1 MVEEIG
7 VEIKGKMEVKFCAGK
22 KVEGGKPRPLIVKF
36 EDDETR
42 EQLLTH
48 ARRLAR
54 KEEWRNVFVSPDLT
68 WKQREEARKEEKKL
82 REEADRMTE
91 KAKNEGRMDEKYVV
105 VGQRGRRR
113 IVRWEDRGRRE

>member
-7 VEIKGKMEVKFCAGK
+7 VEIKGKMEVKFRAGK
-22 KVEGGKPRPLIVKF
+22 KVEGGKPRPLIVRF

-68 WKQREEARKEEKKL
+68 WKQREEVRKEGE
-82 REEADRMTE
+82 
-91 KAKNEGRMDEKYVV
+91 
-105 VGQRGRRR
+105 QR
-113 IVRWEDRGRRE
+113 I